1 MKIKHVLICI
11 VSCCFLLSACS
22 GAESDAPQNI
32 TSEISAYAPHETVT
46 YKGHDSQ
53 VIELDSFNGDF
64 WVLHVVGNRNE
75 SYFGIWGYDKNNK
88 ETELF
93 VNTTD
98 FYDGTT
104 VDMAQATTTLK
115 VESSDNWTI
124 EQISI
129 GNLHSI
135 EKGDQIDGRG
145 DSVFFVYSYGDTATI
160 SGNAEKSYFGVIAY
174 GTDKNDLWVNTTD
187 QCKKTVKITN
197 DVYLLSI
204 LSEGNWRIKFD

>member
-1 MKIKHVLICI
+1 MKKRLSILLVTILCLSLI
-11 VSCCFLLSACS
+11 ACGS
-22 GAESDAPQNI
+22 NTAPAPAPK
-32 TSEISAYAPHETVT
+32 SEKPYIPHETVT
-46 YKGHDSQ
+46 YKGFNSQ
-53 VIELDSFNGDF
+53 TIELDSFDEDF

-75 SYFGIWGYDKNNK
+75 SYFGIWGYDENNR
-88 ETELF
+88 ETKLF

-104 VDMAQATTTLK
+104 VDMAQATKTLK

-135 EKGDQIDGRG
+135 KKGDQIDGRG
-145 DSVFFVYSYGDTATI
+145 DAVYFVYSYGDTVTI
-160 SGNAEKSYFGVIAY
+160 SGNDEKSYFGVIAY
-174 GTDKNDLWVNTTD
+174 GADKDDLWVNTTD

-204 LSEGNWRIKFD
+204 LSEGKWRIKLN